1 MPQSGVAYGSECM
14 EGKREG
20 KRIVVHFFLIFF
32 FVLTWNL
39 FLLILLTSHIIDNG
53 TI

>member
-20 KRIVVHFFLIFF
+20 KRIVVHFFLFF